1 MDRCDKLE
9 SWQQLMQM
17 AQASPA
23 LNISQLMSNDENRF
37 EKYSIHHAGLLFDFS
52 KNQINDEVKS
62 TLLQLAKDSGVEYW
76 RDAMFSGELI
86 NKTESRA
93 VLHTALRN
101 PSKVES
107 NYPGHSSDQQASA
120 ELLRV
125 KAFSQQLRESK
136 LKGYGD
142 NDFTD
147 IVCMGVGGS
156 NLGPELV
163 TEALTATKAHPAF
176 NLHFISSVDALPLT
190 KLLAGLNPAKTLFII
205 SSKTFTTSETMLN
218 AHMAKR
224 WMLDTLPEESVVK
237 HFVAVTVD
245 PKKAA
250 EFGIDSSFCFRIWE
264 WVGGRFSFWSAM
276 GLPIAIKFGYDVFE
290 ELLAGAHEMD
300 RHFQTADISQNM
312 PIQMALV
319 GIWNSTFLRMN
330 SLAIL
335 PYDQSLHLLPAYL
348 QQAEMESNGKS
359 VDRKG
364 ESVNWSTCP
373 IIWGQTGINGQ
384 HAFYQLLHQGTV
396 DIACDFIASIEESV
410 PAEAPHHEN
419 LLANCFAQTRAL
431 MNGVTIEEVSKDLRA
446 DGLSEDE
453 IAALA
458 PHKVH
463 PGNRPSNTIM
473 MDRLDAYH
481 LGALVALY
489 EHKIYVQGIIW
500 QIYSFDQ
507 WGVELGKNLAKN
519 MLDDVMSKQ
528 AVNAYDKSTNGLLN
542 YYKEHKDFDFPKL

>member
-1 MDRCDKLE
+1 
-9 SWQQLMQM
+9 
-17 AQASPA
+17 
-23 LNISQLMSNDENRF
+23 
-37 EKYSIHHAGLLFDFS
+37 
-52 KNQINDEVKS
+52 
-62 TLLQLAKDSGVEYW
+62 
-76 RDAMFSGELI
+76 
-86 NKTESRA
+86 
-93 VLHTALRN
+93 
-101 PSKVES
+101 
-107 NYPGHSSDQQASA
+107 
-120 ELLRV
+120 
-125 KAFSQQLRESK
+125 
-136 LKGYGD
+136 
-142 NDFTD
+142 
-147 IVCMGVGGS
+147 
-156 NLGPELV
+156 
-163 TEALTATKAHPAF
+163 
-176 NLHFISSVDALPLT
+176 
-190 KLLAGLNPAKTLFII
+190 
-205 SSKTFTTSETMLN
+205 
-218 AHMAKR
+218 
-224 WMLDTLPEESVVK
+224 
-237 HFVAVTVD
+237 
-245 PKKAA
+245 
-250 EFGIDSSFCFRIWE
+250 
-264 WVGGRFSFWSAM
+264 
-276 GLPIAIKFGYDVFE
+276 
-290 ELLAGAHEMD
+290 MD
-300 RHFQTADISQNM
+300 RHFQTADISKNM
-312 PIQMALV
+312 PIQTALV
-319 GIWNSTFLRMN
+319 GIWNSTFLKMN

-364 ESVNWSTCP
+364 ESVNWPTCP

-431 MNGVTIEEVSKDLRA
+431 MNGVTIDEVSKDLRA
-446 DGLSEDE
+446 DGLSEEE

-473 MDRLDAYH
+473 MERLDAYH

-542 YYKEHKDFDFPKL
+542 YYKEHKVHKDFDFLKP